1 MNILLIDDHSLF
13 REGLELVLQRLD
25 PAIVAMHAAT
35 LQDGLDQLKAP
46 QPPDLVLTDLNLPGV
61 QGMTSLL
68 RLRETRDD
76 IPVVVLAG
84 SEEPSVVRK
93 TIDLGAMGYIPKSS
107 DSAELAR
114 ALTQILRGGVYLPA
128 LALATEQRDAPMPT
142 FTPRQQ
148 EVLLRLVQGKSNKA
162 IARELGISDTTVK
175 SHVTVLLQGLGA
187 GNRAQAVYRV
197 AQLNWNLFEPQE
209 ASC

>member
-1 MNILLIDDHSLF
+1 MHILLIDDHALF

-25 PAIVAMHAAT
+25 PDIVARHAAT
-35 LQDGLDQLKAP
+35 LEAGLAQLQASP
-46 QPPDLVLTDLNLPGV
+46 TPDLVLTDLNLPNV
-61 QGMTSLL
+61 QGLSALL
-68 RLRETRDD
+68 RVREAAED

-84 SEEPSVVRK
+84 SEEPGLVRK
-93 TIDLGAMGYIPKSS
+93 TIELGAMGYIPKSS

-175 SHVTVLLQGLGA
+175 SHVTVLLHGLGA
-187 GNRAQAVYRV
+187 GSRAQAVYRV